1 MSVLETLVMKR
12 DKLDRRREGLN
23 LAAKI
28 RTLWME
34 RFAQDLFHAV
44 NRFFAAMDF
53 RMAQPD

>member
-1 MSVLETLVMKR
+1 MKR

-34 RFAQDLFHAV
+34 RFAQDLFQGNGV
-44 NRFFAAMDF
+44 YD
-53 RMAQPD
+53 AQQLPGTQALRRE